1 MHENEVGRTEING
14 QHAVRRPVSQRCLC
28 WHSQW
33 RPSHLDLL
41 PSTAPP
47 GLIWITSVRPGKSS
61 WLLLSR
67 VAAIYVCGIAIM
79 GAAGRGAAG
88 GRAAGCFLAGT
99 CSLHAMRPAGWPAR
113 VSPGSERSTSLISRT
128 WNWPAAAMNQSLVD
142 GWDGWRQD
150 ASQRHGARRRRRRRT
165 IFHYDL
171 RRLHRTTPQRWY
183 CMSGPSAETVTGY
196 VNSLKIEQALL
207 TEIIICLQMRVWYRR
222 QSIGHMWFPRL
233 LVFHCNYISI

>member
-1 MHENEVGRTEING
+1 MNQKCTTMKSAGLRSMASMQCDAQSVSCACADTVSDAHRLWTCFLPQRLRVSSGS
-14 QHAVRRPVSQRCLC
+14 RRCVQVSLADSC
-28 WHSQW
+28 WAESP
-33 RPSHLDLL
+33 R
-41 PSTAPP
+41 STCVAS
-47 GLIWITSVRPGKSS
+47 LS
-61 WLLLSR
+61 WER
-67 VAAIYVCGIAIM
+67 RAEARR
-79 GAAGRGAAG
+79 AAGRPDASLRAPAVCMQC
-88 GRAAGCFLAGT
+88 GR
-99 CSLHAMRPAGWPAR
+99 
-113 VSPGSERSTSLISRT
+113 PGSERSTSLISRT